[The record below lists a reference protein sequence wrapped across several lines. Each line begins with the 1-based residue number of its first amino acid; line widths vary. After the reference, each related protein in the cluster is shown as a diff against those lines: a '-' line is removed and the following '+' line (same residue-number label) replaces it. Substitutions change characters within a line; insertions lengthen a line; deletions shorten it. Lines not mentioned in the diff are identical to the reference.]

1 MTCVPPE
8 TEDAAREVARLYHL
22 TEEEVDRLAS
32 DHRFA
37 VLAYLRQQ
45 TGEWI
50 EPLGYPIT
58 EGAVSVDDD
67 GELVVEDVETVDGET
82 EYGRAVAFAW
92 YGYQAYV
99 EASEAIAEL
108 ILGRSIEER
117 EVLTELLREVV
128 AERGGEL

>member
-8 TEDAAREVARLYHL
+8 TEDAAREVARLYEL

-37 VLAYLRQQ
+37 ALAYLRRE
-45 TGEWI
+45 TGEWL

-58 EGAVSVDDD
+58 GGTVDVDDD

-82 EYGRAVAFAW
+82 DYGRAVALAW
-92 YGYQAYV
+92 YGYRSYV
-99 EASEAIAEL
+99 EASEAIAEA
-108 ILGRSIEER
+108 ILGRPIEESD
-117 EVLTELLREVV
+117 LLGDLLAEAVV
-128 AERGGEL
+128 ETGGEL